1 MSIAGFSVFATTIAT
16 KLGLNKGKKNPYKE
30 AKLVHGKRAYIEFYA
45 FSDSANT
52 LIRKRVF
59 CPAKFKAVPMVE
71 RWANNLLP
79 QINKALEDGYYFK
92 VPDTIP
98 VLPPVPVKHN
108 ICKALKGILSD
119 KENQVRYRTF
129 NTYQTVY
136 NKFELFL
143 KEKGLLDIHID
154 EFTPANGY
162 DYRNYLTG
170 VSKNSNR
177 TVNNNLVCLKLFFEG
192 AIEKGYIDKNPISI
206 KMLPETDS
214 DQHQV
219 FEPIHQAILEDYLKE
234 NDYSLF
240 VFTRLMYYAFL
251 RPNELRG
258 LKVNHID
265 MVKKVIDIPG
275 KIAKNRRTE
284 IIPINKT
291 LFVVLME
298 YAKMILV
305 SGNNIFLFGK
315 KMKADKIQMA
325 MNYAYNK
332 HKAAL
337 LACGLQDYNYTLY
350 SWKHTGASR
359 AYEVTKDILRL
370 SKLLRHAST
379 KETENYL
386 RSIGVRLKSDP
397 LEYDW

>member
-1 MSIAGFSVFATTIAT
+1 
-16 KLGLNKGKKNPYKE
+16 
-30 AKLVHGKRAYIEFYA
+30 
-45 FSDSANT
+45 
-52 LIRKRVF
+52 
-59 CPAKFKAVPMVE
+59 
-71 RWANNLLP
+71 
-79 QINKALEDGYYFK
+79 
-92 VPDTIP
+92 
-98 VLPPVPVKHN
+98 
-108 ICKALKGILSD
+108 
-119 KENQVRYRTF
+119 
-129 NTYQTVY
+129 
-136 NKFELFL
+136 
-143 KEKGLLDIHID
+143 
-154 EFTPANGY
+154 
-162 DYRNYLTG
+162 
-170 VSKNSNR
+170 
-177 TVNNNLVCLKLFFEG
+177 
-192 AIEKGYIDKNPISI
+192 
-206 KMLPETDS
+206 
-214 DQHQV
+214 
-219 FEPIHQAILEDYLKE
+219 
-234 NDYSLF
+234 
-240 VFTRLMYYAFL
+240 MYYAFL